1 MNPVE
6 RRVVLRKDPGGLEPR
21 KLEDLR
27 GHPGSP
33 RPGQMPWCLLQEHW
47 GDTEGAG
54 RAKIRFT
61 GKNISSC
68 RAVNRLEGTGARGR
82 PRGPLPGSGEIRGQC
97 TGAVS

>member
-6 RRVVLRKDPGGLEPR
+6 RSVVLRKDPGGLEPK

-47 GDTEGAG
+47 GDTEGYRGGQG
-54 RAKIRFT
+54 RRLDSLER
-61 GKNISSC
+61 ISPA
-68 RAVNRLEGTGARGR
+68 AV
-82 PRGPLPGSGEIRGQC
+82 Q
-97 TGAVS
+97 